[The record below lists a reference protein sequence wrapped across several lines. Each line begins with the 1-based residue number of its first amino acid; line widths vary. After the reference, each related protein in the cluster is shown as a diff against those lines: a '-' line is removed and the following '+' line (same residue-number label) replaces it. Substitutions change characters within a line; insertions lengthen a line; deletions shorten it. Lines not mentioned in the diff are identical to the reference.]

1 VLDVSLDGRI
11 AVVTGAGRGL
21 GAAAVRSLAE
31 AGADVALLA
40 RNKEELEAIAAEVEG
55 HSRQA
60 LTLAVDVTNEA
71 EVEAAA
77 DHVVSLFGRIDIL
90 VNNAGQAM
98 MGPLLELDAAQLRRV
113 FEVNVFGAFLVARA
127 FGAHMVAQRK
137 GTVINVGS
145 IAGFAG
151 EAEMTA
157 YSATK
162 GALHAFTRSL
172 AIEWARHGVTVNCI
186 APGYIRTDLNKAAL
200 DDPKIGPK
208 MVRRIPLRRV
218 GQPEEFGPLVAY
230 LASDYAAYMTGSIIV
245 FDGGQTAR

>member
-1 VLDVSLDGRI
+1 MLGVSLDGRI

-31 AGADVALLA
+31 AGADVALLS
-40 RNKEELEAIAAEVEG
+40 RNKEDLDAMAAEVESHG
-55 HSRQA
+55 RQA
-60 LTLAVDVTNEA
+60 IALAVDVTNEA

-77 DHVVSLFGRIDIL
+77 DHVVSLFGRIDVL

-98 MGPLLELDAAQLRRV
+98 VGPLLEMDAGQLRRV

-145 IAGFAG
+145 IAGLAG

-162 GALHAFTRSL
+162 GALHAFTQSL
-172 AIEWARHGVTVNCI
+172 AIEWARHGVTVNCV
-186 APGYIRTDLNKAAL
+186 APGYIRTDINKAAL

-208 MVRRIPLRRV
+208 MVQRIPLRRV